1 MVYISKKN
9 ILSQFSLFYS
19 ILALFFLIT
28 KINCSSLN
36 LTEIEQY
43 NNTMHRYKQMVANYN
58 VFSQKMEKITLN
70 VFMKI
75 RFKDLKRSF
84 DDLRSEI
91 DTLKLK
97 YHKKESIS
105 ENIIIAN
112 NLTDDFEMKY
122 INSVNAYK
130 RFEETKQMLGGMIK
144 TFIIVL
150 SIFIFIVLFF
160 IGVGSYFVIKY
171 NQKRYYKLQEE
182 VSIRIGQSDEK
193 EKDKS
198 NQENKNDFM
207 VKSTEEDIE
216 GRNNIDKN
224 DKNKVQLQSHNAP
237 LSKEYLSQNNI

>member
-9 ILSQFSLFYS
+9 ILPPFSLVYS
-19 ILALFFLIT
+19 IIALFFLIN

-36 LTEIEQY
+36 STEIEQY
-43 NNTMHRYKQMVANYN
+43 NKTMHRYKQMVANYN
-58 VFSQKMEKITLN
+58 VFSKKMEKITLN
-70 VFMKI
+70 IFMRI

-105 ENIIIAN
+105 ENIIISN
-112 NLTDDFEMKY
+112 NLTDDFEIKY

-130 RFEETKQMLGGMIK
+130 RFEETKKMLGGMLK

-150 SIFIFIVLFF
+150 SIFIFIVLIL

-171 NQKRYYKLQEE
+171 NQKYYRLQEE
-182 VSIRIGQSDEK
+182 VSIRIGQSEEK
-193 EKDKS
+193 EKYKS

-207 VKSTEEDIE
+207 GKSSEEDIQE
-216 GRNNIDKN
+216 KN
-224 DKNKVQLQSHNAP
+224 DIDKNKVQLQSHNSP
-237 LSKEYLSQNNI
+237 LSKEYLSQNNL

>member
-58 VFSQKMEKITLN
+58 IFSQKMEKITLN

-171 NQKRYYKLQEE
+171 NQKRYYQLQEE

-198 NQENKNDFM
+198 NQEKKNDFM

-216 GRNNIDKN
+216 GRNNLK
-224 DKNKVQLQSHNAP
+224 
-237 LSKEYLSQNNI
+237 LSITIIFIMFYRIH

>member
-112 NLTDDFEMKY
+112 NLTDDFEIKY

-130 RFEETKQMLGGMIK
+130 RFEETKNMLGGMLK

-150 SIFIFIVLFF
+150 SIFIFIVLLF
-160 IGVGSYFVIKY
+160 IGIGSYFVIQY
-171 NQKRYYKLQEE
+171 NKKKRYFKLNEE

-193 EKDKS
+193 VKDKS
-198 NQENKNDFM
+198 NQDNKNDFM
-207 VKSTEEDIE
+207 GKSTEEDIQ
-216 GRNNIDKN
+216 GRNDINKN
-224 DKNKVQLQSHNAP
+224 QVQLQSHNSP

>member
-112 NLTDDFEMKY
+112 NLTDDFEIKY